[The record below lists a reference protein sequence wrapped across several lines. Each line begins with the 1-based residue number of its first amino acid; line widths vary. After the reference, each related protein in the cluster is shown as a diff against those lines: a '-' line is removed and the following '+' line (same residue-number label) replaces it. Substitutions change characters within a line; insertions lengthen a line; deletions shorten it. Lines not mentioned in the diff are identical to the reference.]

1 MSRPVCSKRGFE
13 SPEALQ
19 DTEHENHRST
29 GESAARPSPLAG
41 WPPRPDLADHR
52 LGRYTCG
59 LPGPRFV
66 LVGGL
71 HGNEPAGVCAIQEIL
86 RTLEERDLPIYG
98 EILGLA
104 GNLSALRLGD
114 RFIDRDL
121 NRMWSREEIESELN
135 AEECHEVAE
144 RTALLA
150 EIEAAIEG
158 ARGPVV
164 FVDLHSTSAFGA
176 PFSIIGDTLQN
187 RRIAFSFPV
196 PVILGMEEN
205 VEGALLGYFGERG
218 HMAVGFEGGKH
229 DDPLTVRHHVA
240 AIWLTL
246 IAAGA
251 LRRSDL
257 PDSVEIYTLLAS
269 AGRGLPG
276 VIETRYRHH
285 VEERD
290 RFRMREGFGNFDRV
304 QKDELLAYD
313 RDGPVHAPEAGL
325 IMLPLYQ
332 GKGQDG
338 FFLGRE
344 VRRFW
349 LRVSTLLRKL
359 RLARIVHWLPGVR
372 RVEGEV
378 GTVEVTPL
386 LERCGARPVL
396 HLLGFRCSLS
406 VERHLRFSR
415 RVERLRPSGPGSG
428 NGRP

>member
-29 GESAARPSPLAG
+29 GESPAEPPPLAG
-41 WPPRPDLADHR
+41 WPPRPDLSGHR
-52 LGRYTCG
+52 LGAYSSGRE
-59 LPGPRFV
+59 GPRFV

-71 HGNEPAGVCAIQEIL
+71 HGNEPAGVRAILEIL
-86 RTLEERDLPIYG
+86 HTLEERELPLRG

-104 GNLSALRLGD
+104 GNLAALRHGD

-121 NRMWSREEIESELN
+121 NRMWSREEIGSPLS
-135 AEECHEVAE
+135 AEECHEVGE
-144 RTALLA
+144 RADLL
-150 EIEAAIEG
+150 ELIEEAIGDATE
-158 ARGPVV
+158 PVV
-164 FVDLHSTSAFGA
+164 FVDLHSTSAAGA

-187 RRIAFSFPV
+187 RRIAFSYPV

-218 HMAVGFEGGKH
+218 HIAVGFEGGKH

-251 LRRSDL
+251 LRYRDL
-257 PDSVEIYTLLAS
+257 PEAVEVYSQLAA

-290 RFRMREGFGNFDRV
+290 RFTMCGGFGNFDQV
-304 QKDELLAYD
+304 ESGELLARD
-313 RDGPVHAPEAGL
+313 RDGPVHAPEAGRL
-325 IMLPLYQ
+325 LLPLYQ

-349 LRVSTLLRKL
+349 LRFSTALRKL
-359 RLARIVHWLPGVR
+359 RLARVVHWLPGVH
-372 RVEGEV
+372 RVEGEI
-378 GTVEVTPL
+378 GTIEVTPVL
-386 LERCGARPVL
+386 DRCGARAIL
-396 HLLGFRCSLS
+396 HLLGFRRCLS

-415 RVERLRPSGPGSG
+415 RVEGFRFSGPGPG
-428 NGRP
+428 IRRP